1 MNTYPIRVRFAR
13 KLKNIIK
20 PIVFYTFSS
29 LESGD
34 FVDLYALSKKKD
46 RKRETKRSKREKYYK
61 TMKNIENNIEKTRI
75 YGDKERKTAET
86 RPGRRKSC
94 CKYDWMQYQTV
105 YL

>member
-1 MNTYPIRVRFAR
+1 M
-13 KLKNIIK
+13 
-20 PIVFYTFSS
+20 VFYTFSS
-29 LESGD
+29 LGKWRFRRFICLKQEKRQKKRD
-34 FVDLYALSKKKD
+34 EEIKKD

-61 TMKNIENNIEKTRI
+61 TMKNIKNNIKKTRI